1 MSQTVQEIIAI
12 WATMFT
18 MVIEFYDPKLAMATD
33 QDRQAMPFKGKS
45 FSKPPPD
52 WRIYMARLR
61 SNEEADWYHT
71 GGWVQFE
78 EDKLDDRFLFTRIH
92 FGTVG
97 LIVVRLP
104 GQDQATYP
112 GLDEDCHQL
121 GLHRIWPS
129 QLGMIEFGRGLT
141 ATQFLSIAWDMRQT
155 LLDIINDVAGDTAD
169 SL

>member
-18 MVIEFYDPKLAMATD
+18 MVIEFYDPKLAVATD
-33 QDRQAMPFKGKS
+33 QDRQAMPFKGKR

-112 GLDEDCHQL
+112 SLDEDCHQL
-121 GLHRIWPS
+121 GLHRIGPHSW
-129 QLGMIEFGRGLT
+129 E
-141 ATQFLSIAWDMRQT
+141 
-155 LLDIINDVAGDTAD
+155 
-169 SL
+169 